1 MIKMTTL
8 TMGGVTHEIVD
19 EGARSDIDI
28 LEGKVEALEEA
39 DESISNDI
47 KKVDEVVNN
56 TLANAIRQV
65 VSGNSVSATDISPVE
80 HETKVRVH
88 GKNFIDVSRY
98 EVQDAS
104 KECTITEVGDGCIV
118 IKTKDS
124 YNGNGHCAS
133 DKTLREVCPQ
143 LKSGKQYVLTATS
156 TAYMQ
161 SAYFSKANVYWD
173 FGRSLFITEELLDC
187 RFDFYGLASTKDQ
200 GTGNCVISNIQIEE
214 GDTPTEYTPYIDPRT
229 VTVTSNGTT
238 YTPTQDGMVDGI
250 LSTALVDGISTD
262 TEGVI
267 VECEYNVDTK
277 TYIDQ
282 KFAELQALIN

>member
-1 MIKMTTL
+1 
-8 TMGGVTHEIVD
+8 
-19 EGARSDIDI
+19 
-28 LEGKVEALEEA
+28 
-39 DESISNDI
+39 
-47 KKVDEVVNN
+47 
-56 TLANAIRQV
+56 
-65 VSGNSVSATDISPVE
+65 
-80 HETKVRVH
+80 
-88 GKNFIDVSRY
+88 
-98 EVQDAS
+98 
-104 KECTITEVGDGCIV
+104 
-118 IKTKDS
+118 
-124 YNGNGHCAS
+124 
-133 DKTLREVCPQ
+133 
-143 LKSGKQYVLTATS
+143 
-156 TAYMQ
+156 MQ

-187 RFDFYGLASTKDQ
+187 RFDFYGLASIKDQ